1 MEYNLSYKEVLFR
14 YLLMA
19 VMVITG
25 GPGVGKTTLVNSILH
40 ILKAKQL
47 NLALCAP
54 TGRAAKRL
62 SALHL

>member
-25 GPGVGKTTLVNSILH
+25 GLLHSLPLMLLGLPFFLTGILGWCPIYAMFGINH
-40 ILKAKQL
+40 AHK
-47 NLALCAP
+47 
-54 TGRAAKRL
+54 
-62 SALHL
+62 SSH